1 MVQPGP
7 AQSKKISKK
16 KPKKSF
22 QKKFMIFQR
31 TFLWTLLNIGL
42 YFYIVKIQNLVLKYL
57 VFIETL
63 QNNYKTKKKSCFHTY
78 SQVSQRLKKNKQTNH
93 IVFSYNKNSK
103 KKMFSMHFDFN
114 NQFIKAIKTRPI
126 FQKYPKNILFSF
138 SIWEYEF
145 IHKTYSWY

>member
-1 MVQPGP
+1 
-7 AQSKKISKK
+7 
-16 KPKKSF
+16 
-22 QKKFMIFQR
+22 MIFQR
-31 TFLWTLLNIGL
+31 IFLWTLLNIGL

-103 KKMFSMHFDFN
+103 KNRCSACILTLITSLLKPWKLGQYFKNTQKIFCFLLVSGNMN
-114 NQFIKAIKTRPI
+114 LYIKRIPDIKKVVLFFMLERLGFTR
-126 FQKYPKNILFSF
+126 
-138 SIWEYEF
+138 
-145 IHKTYSWY
+145 